1 MAARGDIGVTSL
13 EGTIR
18 DAVTPA
24 NILVINSDGS
34 INISNT
40 MGAYTPAFAPG
51 VGGQQSQHV
60 ELLLAILF
68 ELKALNSAVR
78 QTLDPFNTV
87 EDAATIAN
95 DPTTILNS

>member
-1 MAARGDIGVTSL
+1 MAARGDIPVAWI

-18 DAVTPA
+18 DPTTPA
-24 NILVINSDGS
+24 NIVSVNADGS

-40 MGAYTPAFAPG
+40 QGSYTPAFAPG